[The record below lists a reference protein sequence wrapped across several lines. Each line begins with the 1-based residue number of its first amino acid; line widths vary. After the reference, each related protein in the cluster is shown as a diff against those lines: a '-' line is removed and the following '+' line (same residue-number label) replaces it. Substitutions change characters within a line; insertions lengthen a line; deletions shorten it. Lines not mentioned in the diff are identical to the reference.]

1 MHNII
6 LKKYIIFVENKIGHS
21 TMKKIKKIVYVAPI
35 VTIGG
40 VELYANDESW
50 TWSQFAGNVV
60 GGAVGGA
67 AGAVA
72 GTAVAA
78 GVPVPGAG
86 VAAATGAAAGA
97 VGGAVSYS
105 LTVAFG

>member
-1 MHNII
+1 
-6 LKKYIIFVENKIGHS
+6 
-21 TMKKIKKIVYVAPI
+21 MKKIKKIVYVAPI

-72 GTAVAA
+72 GTAVASGSSRA
-78 GVPVPGAG
+78 RSWCRGCYRSCCG
-86 VAAATGAAAGA
+86 
-97 VGGAVSYS
+97 SRWWCC
-105 LTVAFG
+105 